1 MGALSGGGSRSPTSS
16 LAAPSGEGA
25 AFIIV
30 EGAADG
36 VCEAA
41 DGPGVIDAGL
51 AGLSGLQGGIKWILL
66 VIVVVLFVADCWKS
80 PPPAA
85 AAADGAVPTQ
95 PAPRAVVA
103 HVVPAPAPPVP
114 PAPPQPAPLLESPP
128 EPTAEPEQ
136 QPSDPWTALDFTE
149 FNQRLAEMGA
159 PDIDYD
165 FDYIPWEQL
174 APYNLVGG
182 EGAAAFI
189 YNLCSSQC
197 TGDAFH
203 YPTTLPA
210 SPSVSSP
217 RAGAE
222 TSAPRAGTEAERG
235 RRR

>member
-1 MGALSGGGSRSPTSS
+1 M
-16 LAAPSGEGA
+16 
-25 AFIIV
+25 
-30 EGAADG
+30 
-36 VCEAA
+36 
-41 DGPGVIDAGL
+41 
-51 AGLSGLQGGIKWILL
+51 
-66 VIVVVLFVADCWKS
+66 
-80 PPPAA
+80 
-85 AAADGAVPTQ
+85 
-95 PAPRAVVA
+95 
-103 HVVPAPAPPVP
+103 P

-149 FNQRLAEMGA
+149 FNQRLAEMGV

-182 EGAAAFI
+182 EGCI

-197 TGDAFH
+197 TGDFH

-217 RAGAE
+217 AARAAAA
-222 TSAPRAGTEAERG
+222 SAMELASLLPTEWRT
-235 RRR
+235 RS